1 MLYDMNAE
9 CSSQAITQTALLLS
23 FWTPPGD
30 LRGRKPNTSW
40 LAIAIHEARAEDAHI
55 YHYGYDCKYGK
66 KPPTLWKRIWWC
78 CIIRDRILSLG
89 VRRSPQI
96 TSDDFDFDSCE
107 PLAVSDFKGEIENS
121 STYTM
126 ETRTLLA
133 HMLLRIAKLCAIL
146 TRLQSLPSW
155 LEAPRD
161 KDADQLISC
170 MGHVRRVKASL
181 RKWSEETDAE
191 FSSCLQNGKLA
202 GSADTQSKA
211 VAVHLHTMYMYY

>member
-1 MLYDMNAE
+1 MNAE
-9 CSSQAITQTALLLS
+9 CSSQAITQAALLLS

-40 LAIAIHEARAEDAHI
+40 LAIAIHEARAEGAHRC
-55 YHYGYDCKYGK
+55 HHSYDSEQRN
-66 KPPTLWKRIWWC
+66 KPQTLWKRIWWC

-96 TSDDFDFDSCE
+96 TGDDFDFDSCE
-107 PLAVSDFKGEIENS
+107 PLAVSDFQNEIEKPG
-121 STYTM
+121 TYTR
-126 ETRTLLA
+126 EARTLLA

-161 KDADQLISC
+161 KDTEQLISH

-181 RKWSEETDAE
+181 RKWSEETDVG
-191 FSSCLQNGKLA
+191 FSSCLQNGALVS
-202 GSADTQSKA
+202 SADIQSKA
-211 VAVHLHTMYMYY
+211 VAVHLHAMYMYY